1 MSTHPHQ
8 AFNHLVPQVI
18 ERTHQGERGMDLFS
32 RLLKDNII
40 FLGTPI
46 DDTIANLICAQ
57 MLHLESENPDRDISI
72 YINSPGG
79 DVNAMFAIYDTMQF
93 IKPDISTICF
103 GQAASAA
110 AVLLAAGAPG
120 KRLALPS
127 SRVLLHQPYSG
138 AQGQVS
144 DLELAANE
152 IDRLRTQ
159 LEMILADHTGQSI
172 DKIKE
177 DTERDF
183 ILTAPEAKEYGIID
197 EVIDRRNAADRS
209 GPIRAIE

>member
-1 MSTHPHQ
+1 
-8 AFNHLVPQVI
+8 
-18 ERTHQGERGMDLFS
+18 
-32 RLLKDNII
+32 
-40 FLGTPI
+40 
-46 DDTIANLICAQ
+46 
-57 MLHLESENPDRDISI
+57 
-72 YINSPGG
+72 
-79 DVNAMFAIYDTMQF
+79 MFAIYDTMQF

-152 IDRLRTQ
+152 IARLRNQ
-159 LEMILADHTGQSI
+159 LELILANHTGKDQEQ
-172 DKIKE
+172 IKA

-183 ILTAPEAKEYGIID
+183 ILTALEAKEYGIID
-197 EVIDRRNAADRS
+197 EVIDQRNAADRS